1 MTPAWLLIF
10 AAAILGGGAVGWQSS
25 SPQTVLI
32 QPRAAAPTPASPAR
46 YAPDA
51 DLAWLA
57 RRDPWGA
64 RAAPVPAPAPVV
76 ITQPNVTRPWRLG
89 GVMTWGGDT
98 MAIVLGTQGVPPE
111 YRRIGENLPDGS
123 RIVDIRSDGVTVELG
138 GVRRVL
144 RLTIPK

>member
-1 MTPAWLLIF
+1 MNPAWFLIY
-10 AAAILGGGAVGWQSS
+10 ASAILGGGALGWWPPSAPS
-25 SPQTVLI
+25 TLA
-32 QPRAAAPTPASPAR
+32 QPRASAPPTGIPAR

-64 RAAPVPAPAPVV
+64 RVAPAPAPAAAPAMPA
-76 ITQPNVTRPWRLG
+76 ITRPWRLG

-98 MAIVLGTQGVPPE
+98 MAIVLGGPGVAPE
-111 YRRIGENLPDGS
+111 YRRVGENFPDGS

-138 GVRRVL
+138 GARRVL
-144 RLTIPK
+144 RLNTPK

>member
-1 MTPAWLLIF
+1 MRPVWFIVF
-10 AAAILGGGAVGWQSS
+10 AAAILGGGALGWRDS
-25 SPQTVLI
+25 SPPPALT
-32 QPRAAAPTPASPAR
+32 QPRAASPPPASPAR
-46 YAPDA
+46 YKPDA

-64 RAAPVPAPAPVV
+64 RATPAPAPAPAAVA
-76 ITQPNVTRPWRLG
+76 QPSVARPWRLG

-98 MAIVLGTQGVPPE
+98 IAIVLGGPGVAPE
-111 YRRIGENLPDGS
+111 YRRIGENFPDGS

-144 RLTIPK
+144 RLTTPK